1 MELGNRKQQNNMQ
14 LRLLSRFLNQE
25 ISTGDGS
32 LYLRAPTSSDLEQW
46 LKIRS
51 ESQAFLKPW
60 EPRWPDDD
68 LSHIGFKRRLKSYT
82 QQKQNGTART
92 YFLFRRQDNKLIGG
106 ISLTRI
112 RHGIIRSGTLG
123 YWMGIEDA
131 GKGHMRKAVPAMLE
145 FAFTNLRLNRVEAAC
160 LPRNTTSIN
169 LLKKCGFTEEGYA
182 REYLEINNKREDHI
196 LFAILSSDFA
206 KQNA

>member
-1 MELGNRKQQNNMQ
+1 MQ

-25 ISTGDGS
+25 ISVGDGS

-51 ESQAFLKPW
+51 ASQAFLKPW

-68 LSHIGFKRRLKSYT
+68 LSHIGFRRRLKSYS
-82 QQKQNGTART
+82 QQKQNGTSRT
-92 YFLFRRQDNKLIGG
+92 YFLFTRTDNKLIGG

-112 RHGIIRSGTLG
+112 TYGITRSGTLG
-123 YWMGIEDA
+123 YWMGVQHA
-131 GKGHMRKAVPAMLE
+131 GQGHMRKAVTALLD

-160 LPRNTTSIN
+160 LPKNMTSIN
-169 LLKKCGFTEEGYA
+169 LLKKSGFREEGYA
-182 REYLEINNKREDHI
+182 REYLEIDGKREDHI
-196 LFAILSSDFA
+196 LFAILSSDFNQ
-206 KQNA
+206 QNT